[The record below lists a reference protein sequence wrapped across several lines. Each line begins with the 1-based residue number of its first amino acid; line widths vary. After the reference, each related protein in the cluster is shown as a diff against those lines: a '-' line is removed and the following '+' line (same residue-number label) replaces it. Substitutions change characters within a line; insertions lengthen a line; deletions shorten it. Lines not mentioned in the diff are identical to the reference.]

1 VLASGADDERGCG
14 GTILGALIPISIML
28 MPALS
33 TQQKENEQQKGAE
46 QPQGPDGLEIG
57 N

>member
-1 VLASGADDERGCG
+1 MLASGTDDERGCG